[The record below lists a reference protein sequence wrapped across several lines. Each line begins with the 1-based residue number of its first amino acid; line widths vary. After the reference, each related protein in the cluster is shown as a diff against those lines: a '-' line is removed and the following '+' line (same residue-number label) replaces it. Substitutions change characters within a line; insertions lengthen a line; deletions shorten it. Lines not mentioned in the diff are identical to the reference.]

1 MPGTIT
7 SSSNQLYITFTSDGS
22 STRSGFAASYHV
34 VDSIRLIGGSTP
46 LIGRV
51 EVFAGGEWG
60 TVCDDGW
67 DINDANVVCRQLG
80 FPQASQAYRGAN
92 HGQGTGRIWLDDLT
106 CSGGESYISDC
117 GNRGGWGSHDC
128 SHSQDASVRC
138 SSSIP

>member
-1 MPGTIT
+1 M
-7 SSSNQLYITFTSDGS
+7 
-22 STRSGFAASYHV
+22 
-34 VDSIRLIGGSTP
+34 
-46 LIGRV
+46 
-51 EVFAGGEWG
+51 EVFAGNEWG
-60 TVCDDGW
+60 TICDDGW

-128 SHSQDASVRC
+128 SHSQDASVKC

>member
-1 MPGTIT
+1 MCFFCFYKFHFI
-7 SSSNQLYITFTSDGS
+7 S
-22 STRSGFAASYHV
+22 V

-51 EVFAGGEWG
+51 EVFARNEWG
-60 TVCDDGW
+60 TICDDGW

-106 CSGGESYISDC
+106 CSRGESYISDC
-117 GNRGGWGSHDC
+117 GNRSGWESHDC
-128 SHSQDASVRC
+128 SHRQDASVAC
-138 SSSIP
+138 SSSIH